1 MKPTDIL
8 IKEHDAILKM
18 LNILEEVC
26 LRLDN
31 GERVEETDLENIV
44 EFFKVFAD
52 KCHHGKEE
60 DILFPALEE
69 YGIPNEG
76 GPIGVM
82 LSDHV
87 VGRDNVK
94 GMSDAIVDYKEGK
107 DSAPIEFVRYGR
119 NYIELLTAHIEKE
132 NNILFVMADMHIP
145 DERQQSLL
153 VDFEKAEEEKIGAGV
168 HEKFHKLLEE
178 LSVVYL
184 ANPTKGVTHA
194 CECNCMEANLTETE
208 I

>member
-8 IKEHDAILKM
+8 VKEHDAILVM
-18 LNILEEVC
+18 LNILEKVC
-26 LRLDN
+26 LRLDT
-31 GERVEETDLENIV
+31 GENVKSIDLENIV

-82 LSDHV
+82 LSEHI

-94 GMSDAIVDYKEGK
+94 GMSNSIDDYKDGK
-107 DSAPIEFVRYGR
+107 ESASAEFVRYAR
-119 NYIELLTAHIEKE
+119 KYIALLTEHIDKE
-132 NNILFVMADMHIP
+132 NNVLFKMADIHIP
-145 DERQQSLL
+145 EERQQSLL
-153 VDFEKAEEEKIGAGV
+153 VDFERAEEEKIGPGV
-168 HEKFHKLLEE
+168 HEKFHRLLEK
-178 LSVVYL
+178 LSGVYL
-184 ANPTKGVTHA
+184 ENPTDAVVA
-194 CECNCMEANLTETE
+194 VD
-208 I
+208 

>member
-8 IKEHDAILKM
+8 IKEHDAILNM
-18 LNILEEVC
+18 LKILEEVC

-60 DILFPALEE
+60 DILFPAMEE

-76 GPIGVM
+76 GPISVM
-82 LSDHV
+82 LAEHV
-87 VGRDNVK
+87 MGRDNVK
-94 GMSDAIVDYKEGK
+94 GMSNSIVDYKEGK
-107 DSAPIEFVRYGR
+107 DTAPIEFVLFAR
-119 NYIELLTAHIEKE
+119 NYIQLLTAHIDKE
-132 NNILFVMADMHIP
+132 NNVLFKMADSQIP
-145 DERQQSLL
+145 EERQQSLL

-168 HEKFHKLLEE
+168 HERFHKLLEIM
-178 LSVVYL
+178 SGIYL
-184 ANPTKGVTHA
+184 ANPTQKVATA
-194 CECNCMEANLTETE
+194 CECSCME
-208 I
+208 

>member
-8 IKEHDAILKM
+8 IKEHDAILNM

-26 LRLDN
+26 RRFDN
-31 GERVEETDLENIV
+31 GERVEESDLENIV
-44 EFFKVFAD
+44 EFFTVFAD

-82 LSDHV
+82 LAEHI

-94 GMSDAIVDYKEGK
+94 GMTNAIVDYKEGK
-107 DSAPIEFVRYGR
+107 DSAPKEFVRYGR
-119 NYIELLTAHIEKE
+119 SYIELLTAHIDKE
-132 NNILFVMADMHIP
+132 NNILFVMADNRISE
-145 DERQQSLL
+145 ERQQSLL
-153 VDFEKAEEEKIGAGV
+153 VDFEKAEMKKIGQGV
-168 HEKFHKLLEE
+168 REKFHKL
-178 LSVVYL
+178 
-184 ANPTKGVTHA
+184 
-194 CECNCMEANLTETE
+194 
-208 I
+208 

>member
-8 IKEHDAILKM
+8 IKEHDAILNM

-60 DILFPALEE
+60 DILFPAMEE

-76 GPIGVM
+76 GPISVM
-82 LSDHV
+82 LAEHV
-87 VGRDNVK
+87 LGRDNVK

-107 DSAPIEFVRYGR
+107 DSAPIEFVLFAR
-119 NYIELLTAHIEKE
+119 NYIELLTAHIDKE
-132 NNILFVMADMHIP
+132 NNILFKMADSQIP
-145 DERQQSLL
+145 EERQQSLL

-168 HEKFHKLLEE
+168 HERFHKLLEIM
-178 LSVVYL
+178 SGIYL
-184 ANPTKGVTHA
+184 ANPTLKVATA
-194 CECNCMEANLTETE
+194 CECSCME
-208 I
+208 

>member
-8 IKEHDAILKM
+8 IKEHDAIMVM
-18 LNILEEVC
+18 LNILEMVC
-26 LRLDN
+26 LRLDT
-31 GERVEETDLENIV
+31 GENVKSINLENIV

-82 LSDHV
+82 LSEHI

-94 GMSDAIVDYKEGK
+94 GMSNSIDGFKEGK
-107 DSAPIEFVRYGR
+107 ESASKEFVRYAR
-119 NYIELLTAHIEKE
+119 KYIALLTEHIDKE
-132 NNILFVMADMHIP
+132 NNVLFKMADIHIP
-145 DERQQSLL
+145 EERQQSLL
-153 VDFEKAEEEKIGAGV
+153 ADFERAEEEKIGPGV
-168 HEKFHKLLEE
+168 HEKFHRLLEE
-178 LSVVYL
+178 LSGVYL
-184 ANPTKGVTHA
+184 GNPT
-194 CECNCMEANLTETE
+194 EAVVAAD
-208 I
+208 